1 MDEPIG
7 RSVGRMAKARGGDG
21 ATVGASSGRTGP
33 RPDYLAPKR
42 ARRGYGD
49 RSVAGDAFR
58 LRRASVGELP
68 PLEHALEAMLNAH
81 ALDWSRTQLR
91 NCRGYLLS
99 PTGRFQL
106 WCRAQGIVTADDL
119 TTDGVSA
126 FMAAIAD
133 RDHGPGLKASTINKF
148 RTHLRSFAHF
158 LAENPGYG
166 GGLQDIGRIRVPRMP
181 REQIAVA
188 LARDHERLIV
198 EACATPR
205 DRLVI
210 ELFLATGLRVSE
222 MAALT
227 LPNLLLSAR
236 PPRLAVTGSVYDPDC
251 TKNRR
256 PRYVAFRKSYSSL
269 PRRLVDW
276 IQTERDPHRL
286 SPRQELFLAAVDGR
300 REHHLPEALT
310 IWGYESLCQRV
321 SLRAGIHFSP
331 HVLRHTWATRLVE
344 AGVTPMHMM
353 EVGGWTSIDMVR
365 RYYTANN
372 EEVLAAIAAAGA

>member
-1 MDEPIG
+1 MDGRIG
-7 RSVGRMAKARGGDG
+7 RSLGSMAMEGGAG
-21 ATVGASSGRTGP
+21 AAAVRASSLRSEQ

-49 RSVAGDAFR
+49 RSVASDVVR
-58 LRRASVGELP
+58 LRRAALGESP
-68 PLEHALEAMLNAH
+68 TLEHALQAMLNAH

-106 WCRAQGIVTADDL
+106 WCRSQGIVTAADL
-119 TTDGVSA
+119 TTEGVSG
-126 FMAAIAD
+126 FLAAIAD

-158 LAENPGYG
+158 QAEGPGYG
-166 GGLQDIGRIRVPRMP
+166 RGLQDIERIRVPRMP
-181 REQIAVA
+181 REQFAIA
-188 LARDHERLIV
+188 LARDDERLIV
-198 EACATPR
+198 DACATSR
-205 DRLVI
+205 DRLII

-227 LPNLLLSAR
+227 LASLLLSAR
-236 PPRLAVTGSVYDPDC
+236 PPRLAVTGSVHDPDC

-269 PRRLVDW
+269 PRRLTDW
-276 IQTERDPHRL
+276 IQTERDPERL
-286 SPRQELFLAAVDGR
+286 SSRQELFLAAPGR
-300 REHHLPEALT
+300 RGHHRPEALT
-310 IWGYESLCQRV
+310 IWGYESVCQRV
-321 SLRAGIHFSP
+321 SLSAGIHFSP

-344 AGVTPMHMM
+344 AGVTPMHIM

-365 RYYTANN
+365 RYYSAND
-372 EEVLAAIAAAGA
+372 EEILAAIAAAGA